1 MKGFASW
8 RRKCV
13 FVRFPTNRSMS
24 DATGE
29 YLYRQM
35 ICSVRYGENGDAWTG
50 FDAGG
55 LGDFVEKKE
64 LVFAGCLQ
72 KFFMYGYC
80 DDF

>member
-50 FDAGG
+50 GG
-55 LGDFVEKKE
+55 EAYKVVRRGRFGLDLMLEDWGI
-64 LVFAGCLQ
+64 LW
-72 KFFMYGYC
+72 
-80 DDF
+80 